1 MPFNKKTRNN
11 TSQKEKARKEQKKNR
26 TVVLNPTSVVL
37 ATYILLLLSK
47 LVDVTLLNRDNEY
60 LSVVIL
66 QMMIFLLP
74 CAVWCRM
81 SGEKY
86 IKGLRIKMVGVD
98 TLPIIV
104 LSSLLLISGG
114 LLISLVF
121 GGLEHLS
128 GNFTL
133 YNTFVSNTGGG
144 FSAKLYLILAY
155 AALPAICEEV
165 IYRGILCLED
175 EKGGVTRAIVF
186 SSVDF
191 ALLHFDIRN
200 LPVYLFAGIIL
211 ALTFYVTRSLIG
223 SILAHF
229 LYNIFGI
236 FGQPYMSTLYNITDN
251 ETFFIFIVITTFL
264 LSATL
269 FCAEAARLYK
279 KYLYGARS
287 ASYRYP
293 IISTREKLKESYVSV
308 IKTPSAIACFGV
320 YIIAVA
326 ISLF

>member
-1 MPFNKKTRNN
+1 MSLNKNDMNN
-11 TSQKEKARKEQKKNR
+11 ASQDETAEKKQKKDL
-26 TVVLNPTSVVL
+26 TVVLNPTAVVL
-37 ATYILLLLSK
+37 ATYILLLVSK

-60 LSVVIL
+60 LSVVFL

-74 CAVWCRM
+74 TAVWCKL

-86 IKGLRIKMVGVD
+86 LRGLRLKLINID
-98 TLPIIV
+98 SIPIIFF
-104 LSSLLLISGG
+104 SSFLLISGG

-121 GGLEHLS
+121 GGLDHLS

-133 YNTFVSNTGGG
+133 YNTFVSNSGGG

-165 IYRGILCLED
+165 IYRGILCHEY

-186 SSVDF
+186 SSVFF

-200 LPVYLFAGIIL
+200 LPVYLFSGVIL
-211 ALTFYVTRSLIG
+211 ALTFYVTRSLLG

-251 ETFFIFIVITTFL
+251 ETFFVFIVITTFL

-279 KYLYGARS
+279 KYLYEARS

-293 IISTREKLKESYVSV
+293 IISTREKLKESYLSV